1 MLRWSTV
8 SMFYMY
14 FSKCCL
20 CKKTTINVGFFCRGW
35 LISSKT
41 KGNMTHFGKAYIS
54 LLVFV
59 SAWSIFQT
67 WSNCIVSRKKTSVEP
82 LQIYKCDF
90 PASSNASAN
99 EMTVS
104 KRILF
109 QFQQNLQKLDI
120 NETHY
125 LQISTN
131 QEECLS
137 S

>member
-1 MLRWSTV
+1 
-8 SMFYMY
+8 MFYMY

-20 CKKTTINVGFFCRGW
+20 CKKTTINVGFFGRGC

-41 KGNMTHFGKAYIS
+41 KGNMTQFGKAYIS

-59 SAWSIFQT
+59 SAWSIIQT
-67 WSNCIVSRKKTSVEP
+67 WSNCIVSRTKTSVKP
-82 LQIYKCDF
+82 LQIYKYDF
-90 PASSNASAN
+90 PASSNTSAN
-99 EMTVS
+99 EMTVG

-125 LQISTN
+125 KQISTN